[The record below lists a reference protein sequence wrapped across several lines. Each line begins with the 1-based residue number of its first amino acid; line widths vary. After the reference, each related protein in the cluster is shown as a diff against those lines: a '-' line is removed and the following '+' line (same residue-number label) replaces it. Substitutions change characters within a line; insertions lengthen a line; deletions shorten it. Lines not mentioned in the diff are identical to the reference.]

1 MAKEKYPTIIEDG
14 ISREMTKEEF
24 NTYRLVS
31 DESKSVVNTKVNE
44 IKSRE
49 EAIAKLVALGLTEEN
64 LKAMGL

>member
-1 MAKEKYPTIIEDG
+1 MAKEKYPTVIENG

-24 NTYRLVS
+24 NAYKTVN
-31 DESKSVVNTKVNE
+31 DESKSVINGRINN
-44 IKSRE
+44 IKSKE